1 MYWFLTCITSNRCVV
16 EGGYVWFDVGTEFLG
31 AISYVESHCLEGG
44 VVVEFIV
51 REGAEG
57 VDLSDGENNEEE
69 EGTKRKAVAVLHHHD
84 DWHELLRDKKNE
96 NINYK

>member
-1 MYWFLTCITSNRCVV
+1 
-16 EGGYVWFDVGTEFLG
+16 
-31 AISYVESHCLEGG
+31 
-44 VVVEFIV
+44 
-51 REGAEG
+51 
-57 VDLSDGENNEEE
+57 LSDGENNEEE